1 MDNNGT
7 GGLAPQEQQAQTVSL
22 ATLMEAA
29 VTKNASD
36 IHLQVGSPV
45 IFRLDGILVPI
56 GSVRL
61 NTEQVQKLLRELM
74 DDDQWQRFEKDRE
87 IDFSFSFAGHA
98 RFRINAFTEKGL
110 PAAALRLIPARIP
123 NFAELGV
130 PNVIESFA
138 DYPRGL
144 VLITGPTGSGK
155 TTTLAALVEKIN
167 NERPT
172 HIISIED
179 PIEYTYTPRRAVIA
193 QREVHHDTFSYA
205 AALRSALRQDPDVVL
220 IGEMRDLET
229 ISSAITLAETG
240 HLVLGTLHT
249 NSAAQSIDRI
259 IDVFPA
265 GQQQMIRTQLANIL
279 MAICSQRLLPKLAG
293 GRIAACEILIA
304 NNAVRGIIRE
314 GKSHQLDTVIQTG
327 ADVGMQTM
335 DRTLAKMVKS
345 GIVAYDVAR
354 TATVDPNEFERALQ

>member
-1 MDNNGT
+1 MENGT
-7 GGLAPQEQQAQTVSL
+7 GGPAPQTQPAQEVNI

-36 IHLQVGSPV
+36 IHIQVNSPV

-61 NTEQVQKLLRELM
+61 NLQQVEKLLHELM
-74 DDDQWQRFEKDRE
+74 DEGQWARFTKDRE
-87 IDFSFSFAGHA
+87 IDFSFAFAEHA
-98 RFRINAFTEKGL
+98 RFRINAFMEKGL

-130 PNVIESFA
+130 PGVVESFA

-144 VLITGPTGSGK
+144 VLVTGPTGSGK

-179 PIEYTYTPRRAVIA
+179 PIEYTYAPRRAVIA

-259 IDVFPA
+259 IDVFPS

-327 ADVGMQTM
+327 ADQGMQTL
-335 DRTLAKMVKS
+335 DRTLAKLVKTGVIS
-345 GIVAYDVAR
+345 YDVAR
-354 TATVDPNEFERALQ
+354 TATVDPNEFERSLQ